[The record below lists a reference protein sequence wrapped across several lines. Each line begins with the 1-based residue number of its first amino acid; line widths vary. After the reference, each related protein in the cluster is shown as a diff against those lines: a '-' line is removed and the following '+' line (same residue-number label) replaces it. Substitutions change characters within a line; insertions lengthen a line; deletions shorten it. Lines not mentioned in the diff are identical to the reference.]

1 MYYRLLDEEL
11 PKTSYAAAHRPRLAR
26 HRHHHDSLRHHYRDY
41 NSNYNT
47 R

>member
-11 PKTSYAAAHRPRLAR
+11 PKTSYAAA